1 MSPAP
6 SPATE
11 RPGDVAAPPPPR
23 PTPTASAVP
32 TASGT
37 PTASDAPPPPSDPVP
52 PARPAPGTRRPSPT
66 EPPAGGE
73 APAKAEPATP
83 AAPPVPSRPP
93 VRLGPLLPAPFRPG
107 HSSTQAEREA
117 FRALAE
123 GEWDRHG
130 TAVARLLSRM
140 PVLRG
145 QEQEAARAD
154 LIALHIYLHTTEGP
168 LSPEELTR
176 ALHEGEERLL
186 PYAACV
192 ASGLRRM
199 PSYRG
204 IAFRGAGETD
214 GPGGV
219 MEPGVLLRDPAPV
232 PVLPLGSGAP
242 RPGGAQYAVW
252 SVTGRRVRQ
261 LTDRTGAGKARDEVV
276 FPPGTLLRV
285 LDVRE
290 EGGAPLTL
298 LREVPHTGP
307 DIQAR
312 QVGAELDAD
321 DRAALDRLEEAL
333 RARPVTPGGSGWPRL
348 CTGSLER
355 AVGRPPSD

>member
-1 MSPAP
+1 M
-6 SPATE
+6 
-11 RPGDVAAPPPPR
+11 
-23 PTPTASAVP
+23 P

-52 PARPAPGTRRPSPT
+52 PARPAPGTRRPTPA
-66 EPPAGGE
+66 EPPRGE
-73 APAKAEPATP
+73 APAQAEATTKAEPATP

-214 GPGGV
+214 GPGGGV

-312 QVGAELDAD
+312 HVGAELDAD

-333 RARPVTPGGSGWPRL
+333 RARPVAPGGSDWPQL